1 MIILT
6 VYKGNCSD
14 SDTLL
19 IDVID
24 NVNVETIVE
33 EAIIE
38 IIPNPVLDKFELN
51 LSFEQPQQK
60 VEIVIHNSLGQQV
73 FWQSLE
79 DVQSYQRRIHFGN
92 QAAGLYWISL
102 KNDAFIRTKQ
112 FIKQ

>member
-79 DVQSYQRRIHFGN
+79 DVHLSTTYTFWQSSG
-92 QAAGLYWISL
+92 WIVL
-102 KNDAFIRTKQ
+102 DKLEKRCFY
-112 FIKQ
+112 